1 MYRNIVYN
9 SRNKECIIFG
19 WDTKGNRIK
28 YSVPFKPYIYL
39 ITNNNNSVATSIFNE
54 PLIKKEF
61 ETQYDRFKF
70 LKDHEY
76 PRVYNNLDAQQE
88 CLVDLFWKNNETP
101 EFSKNSLNI
110 GFFDIETYSPNGF
123 PDIRE
128 AVDEI
133 NAITLYSSLNKMF
146 LI

>member
-19 WDTKGNRIK
+19 WDKTGNRIK
-28 YSVPFKPYIYL
+28 YSIPFKPYIYL
-39 ITNNNNSVATSIFNE
+39 ITNNNNGVATSIFNE

-76 PRVYNNLDAQQE
+76 PRVYNNLDVQQE
-88 CLVDLFWKNNETP
+88 FTYTLLHPPT
-101 EFSKNSLNI
+101 FSLTKSLLPVH
-110 GFFDIETYSPNGF
+110 T
-123 PDIRE
+123 
-128 AVDEI
+128 
-133 NAITLYSSLNKMF
+133 SSL
-146 LI
+146 ISSIE